1 MAYDLIWHERVKQ
14 DLASLRKEDA
24 ARIIARIKERLVHD
38 PLGMSRPLKGI
49 FKGLHR
55 YRIGDYRVVLA
66 IDHEKQRLF
75 ILHIKHRK
83 NAYR

>member
-1 MAYDLIWHERVKQ
+1 LAYDLIWHERVKQ
-14 DLASLRKEDA
+14 DLASLRKQDA
-24 ARIIARIKERLVHD
+24 ARIIAGIKERLVHD
-38 PLGMSRPLKGI
+38 PLGLSKPLKDI

-55 YRIGDYRVVLA
+55 YRIGDTRIVFA
-66 IDHEKQRLF
+66 IDHEKRRLI

>member
-1 MAYDLIWHERVKQ
+1 LTYDLIWHERVKQ

-38 PLGMSRPLKGI
+38 PLGLSRPLKGI

-55 YRIGDYRVVLA
+55 YRIGDYRAVFAV
-66 IDHEKQRLF
+66 DHEKRRLI

>member
-1 MAYDLIWHERVKQ
+1 LVYDVIWHERVKY

-24 ARIIARIKERLVHD
+24 ARIIVRIKERLVHD
-38 PLGMSRPLKGI
+38 PLGLSKPLRGI

-55 YRIGDYRVVLA
+55 YRIGNYRIVFA
-66 IDHEKQRLF
+66 IDHEKQRLM